1 MNELHEELETPE
13 SEKNISRI
21 AKARDKTTK
30 EFTKNNQI
38 QDQHRV
44 GLRDIDRNIGRWKRY
59 FDTLLE

>member
-1 MNELHEELETPE
+1 MK
-13 SEKNISRI
+13 KNISRI

-44 GLRDIDRNIGRWKRY
+44 VLRDIDRNIGRWKRY
-59 FDTLLE
+59 FDKLLE